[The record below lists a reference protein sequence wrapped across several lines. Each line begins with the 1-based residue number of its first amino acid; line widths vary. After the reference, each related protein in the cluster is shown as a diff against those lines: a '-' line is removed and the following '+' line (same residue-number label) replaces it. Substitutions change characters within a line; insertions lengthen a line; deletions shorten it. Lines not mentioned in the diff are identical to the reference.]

1 MVKSSIH
8 FTTKL
13 NNNMSEVNGH
23 AGLEGTS
30 SSRAGPQ
37 PPVPRQPPVPP
48 EGPGDEDSTTSD
60 DPGPT
65 SSQSTAFFSD
75 SSLEYIAELGEE
87 WRRLKKIQLKW
98 KLKAE
103 RAFNKFARASKGIK
117 KETRKRLKARTKATK
132 TSRTSQNKSKAN
144 RFSKKRSTK
153 RRKLK
158 VGRRPY

>member
-1 MVKSSIH
+1 
-8 FTTKL
+8 
-13 NNNMSEVNGH
+13 MSEVNGH

-60 DPGPT
+60 DPGST

-117 KETRKRLKARTKATK
+117 KETRKRLKARA
-132 TSRTSQNKSKAN
+132 RA
-144 RFSKKRSTK
+144 KKRAEQAKAKAKPKESVK
-153 RRKLK
+153 RE
-158 VGRRPY
+158 VPNEEY